1 MRWAEDGTVLVGPQ
15 ALDRAGDLA
24 QRSGGARALV
34 VTDEGLADTPVVP
47 ALLQA
52 LDGFV
57 AADVFS
63 GVRPNPTV
71 ELIDLAGARAAEDSI
86 DLVIALGGGSSLDAA
101 KGIALVAANA
111 SMSAREF
118 DFSAQSSDGAFEP
131 ALPILAIP
139 TTAGTGSETN
149 SWGVIDDPVA
159 ATKVYI
165 GDVSTVPYATILDPL
180 VTVGLPARASA
191 ATGFDALTHGI
202 ESLTSISAT
211 DVGRERSTEAIT
223 TVTRHLPGAVRD
235 GRDIQARSGMLIGA
249 HVAGRALT
257 TSGLGLAHGIAHAVS
272 AHSGAAHGEALA
284 AVLPEVIAFNLPF
297 SEDGYEVAAA
307 CMADAGWTVGDDV
320 STAVE
325 EFATAI
331 GARRSLG
338 ELGVT
343 PQMVESIAT
352 GAASDRVTAN
362 NPRPVLPADVETIV
376 VSRL

>member
-1 MRWAEDGTVLVGPQ
+1 MRWLEGGTVVVGPQ
-15 ALDRAGDLA
+15 ALTQAGDLA
-24 QRSGGARALV
+24 TRSGGVRALV
-34 VTDEGLADTPVVP
+34 VTDAGLARTPVVP
-47 ALLQA
+47 SLLEA

-57 AADVFS
+57 ETRLFS
-63 GVRPNPTV
+63 GVQPNPTV
-71 ELIDLAGARAAEDSI
+71 ELIDAAGARAADDAI

-101 KGIALVAANA
+101 KGIALVCANA

-165 GDVSTVPYATILDPL
+165 GDTSTVPYATILDPL

-211 DVGRERSTEAIT
+211 EAGLERSTEAIT
-223 TVTRHLPGAVRD
+223 TVTRHLPAAVRD
-235 GRDIQARSGMLIGA
+235 GRDIQARSAMLIGA

-284 AVLPEVIAFNLPF
+284 AVLPEVVAFNLPV
-297 SEDGYEVAAA
+297 SEDRYAVAAS
-307 CMADAGWTVGDDV
+307 CMADAGWIVDGDV
-320 STAVE
+320 STSVE
-325 EFATAI
+325 EFATVI
-331 GARRSLG
+331 GARRRLG

-343 PQMVESIAT
+343 SQMVESIAS
-352 GAASDRVTAN
+352 GAATDRVTAN
-362 NPRPVLPADVETIV
+362 NPRPVRPTDVEAIV

>member
-1 MRWAEDGTVLVGPQ
+1 MRWVEDGTVLVGPQ

-165 GDVSTVPYATILDPL
+165 GDVSTVPYATILD
-180 VTVGLPARASA
+180 
-191 ATGFDALTHGI
+191 
-202 ESLTSISAT
+202 
-211 DVGRERSTEAIT
+211 
-223 TVTRHLPGAVRD
+223 
-235 GRDIQARSGMLIGA
+235 
-249 HVAGRALT
+249 
-257 TSGLGLAHGIAHAVS
+257 
-272 AHSGAAHGEALA
+272 
-284 AVLPEVIAFNLPF
+284 
-297 SEDGYEVAAA
+297 
-307 CMADAGWTVGDDV
+307 TVGD
-320 STAVE
+320 
-325 EFATAI
+325 
-331 GARRSLG
+331 GRSSG
-338 ELGVT
+338 T
-343 PQMVESIAT
+343 
-352 GAASDRVTAN
+352 R
-362 NPRPVLPADVETIV
+362 
-376 VSRL
+376 

>member
-1 MRWAEDGTVLVGPQ
+1 MRWLEGGTVVVGPQ
-15 ALDRAGDLA
+15 ALTQAGDLA
-24 QRSGGARALV
+24 TRSGGVRALV
-34 VTDEGLADTPVVP
+34 VTDAGLARTPVVP
-47 ALLQA
+47 SLLEA

-57 AADVFS
+57 ETRLFS
-63 GVRPNPTV
+63 GVQPNPTV
-71 ELIDLAGARAAEDSI
+71 ELIDAAGARAADDAI

-101 KGIALVAANA
+101 KGIALVCANA

-165 GDVSTVPYATILDPL
+165 GDTSTVPYATILDPL

-211 DVGRERSTEAIT
+211 EAGLERSTEAIT
-223 TVTRHLPGAVRD
+223 TVTRHLPAAVRD
-235 GRDIQARSGMLIGA
+235 GRDIQARSAMLIGA

-284 AVLPEVIAFNLPF
+284 AVLPEVVAFNLPV
-297 SEDGYEVAAA
+297 SEDRYAVAVS
-307 CMADAGWTVGDDV
+307 CMADAGWIVDGDV
-320 STAVE
+320 STSVE
-325 EFATAI
+325 EFATVI
-331 GARRSLG
+331 GARRRLG

-343 PQMVESIAT
+343 SQMVESIAS
-352 GAASDRVTAN
+352 GAATDRVTAN
-362 NPRPVLPADVETIV
+362 NPRPVLPTDVEAIV